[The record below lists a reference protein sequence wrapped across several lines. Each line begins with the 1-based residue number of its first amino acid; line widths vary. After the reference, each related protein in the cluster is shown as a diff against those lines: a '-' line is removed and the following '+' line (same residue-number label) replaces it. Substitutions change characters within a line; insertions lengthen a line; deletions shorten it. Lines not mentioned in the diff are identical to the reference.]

1 MQINK
6 IKINNYGKLKEKEI
20 QLKNG
25 INIIYGKNE
34 AGKST
39 LLNFISNSFYGISK
53 NKRGKEI
60 SNFEKYMPWSGEDFS
75 GKLEYELDNGEK
87 FEIFR
92 DFKKKNPKIFNENKE
107 DISKQFNIDK
117 NKGNE
122 FFYEQTKVDEE
133 LFFSTIVVNQQEVKL
148 GKQEQNILIQKLANL
163 VGTGDDNVSYK
174 RAIDRINRRQLDE
187 IGTQRSREKPI
198 NIIERDIE
206 NLQKEKEEL
215 EKYKNFK
222 YEIEENKNILN
233 EEINNL
239 ENKNNYLKEIKLLNE
254 NQKIEKEKIKIK
266 ENIKNENLE
275 KINLLKNKMNE
286 IKENNKNILEIN
298 NKKIK
303 NNKKNNLEKNKSN
316 KKLILFFILII
327 ILNIIQFIVIKNKLI
342 NYIFLL
348 TVPTDLIFSI
358 FLKIKE
364 NKKIKKQEK
373 IEKNKINELEK
384 INLEINNLNNE
395 INLLEKNND
404 ELEKEI
410 NNLKNNFNLKINSEK
425 EKIKNKYLNKIEK
438 NNNKLK
444 NKINNFD
451 NLINLKEISLE
462 NINYEIQEIENEIS
476 HQKIKLHTLDLDKI
490 NIEPRLDNL
499 SKIEEKL
506 VNDNFKMS
514 TLKDLEKSMELAKQI
529 LADSYEK
536 MKNTVTPKFTQN
548 LSENISKITDG
559 KYTNIKFNDEE
570 GLIVELDNGN
580 YVNASQLSIGT
591 IDQLYLSLRLSMV
604 EELSEEKMPII
615 LDEAF
620 AYYDED
626 RLENILKYINDK
638 FMNHQIII
646 FTCTDREKDILE
658 KEKIEFNCINI

>member
-410 NNLKNNFNLKINSEK
+410 NKLKNNFNLNINSEK

-506 VNDNFKMS
+506 VNNNLKMS
-514 TLKDLEKSMELAKQI
+514 TLKCLEKSMELAKQI
-529 LADSYEK
+529 ITDSYEK

-646 FTCTDREKDILE
+646 FTCTDREKDRLE